1 MTWSSNE
8 DRAVDRDPGMGTGGL
23 SMNWTWQELG
33 PDVRRG
39 GEGQPS
45 PEVLEA
51 ARVRELEETYERGFN
66 DGVDAGRGQA
76 LQEMGPNL
84 QASVTVVAEV
94 EEFKDALIGQMQDNL
109 TALALGVARQLIE
122 REVKADAEV
131 VASLVRNALSH
142 FPLDQKLR
150 IRMNPVDL
158 SSISQERSEDR
169 TPVTV
174 GREVR
179 WIPDDGIAR
188 GGCVVEG
195 PERIVDGRVD
205 KALERIYRTV
215 SNG

>member
-1 MTWSSNE
+1 MTWLSS
-8 DRAVDRDPGMGTGGL
+8 DDPAVDWDPGIGTGGL

-33 PDVRRG
+33 PDSRRG
-39 GEGQPS
+39 GPNQPS

-51 ARVRELEETYERGFN
+51 ARARELEEAYERGFN

-94 EEFKDALIGQMQDNL
+94 EEFKDALIGQMQENL
-109 TALALGVARQLIE
+109 TALALAVARQLIE
-122 REVKADAEV
+122 REVKVDSEV
-131 VASLVRNALSH
+131 VANLVRNALSH

-179 WIPDDGIAR
+179 WIPDETIAR

-205 KALERIYRTV
+205 RALERIYRTV

>member
-1 MTWSSNE
+1 MTWLSND
-8 DRAVDRDPGMGTGGL
+8 DRAVGWDPGIATGGL
-23 SMNWTWQELG
+23 SMSWTWQELG
-33 PDVRRG
+33 PDSRRG
-39 GEGQPS
+39 GSSQPS

-51 ARVRELEETYERGFN
+51 ARARELEEAYERGFN

-94 EEFKDALIGQMQDNL
+94 EEFKDALIGQIQENL
-109 TALALGVARQLIE
+109 TALALAVARQLIE
-122 REVKADAEV
+122 REVKVDPEV
-131 VASLVRNALSH
+131 VANLVRNALSH

-179 WIPDDGIAR
+179 WIPDGTIAR

-205 KALERIYRTV
+205 RALERIYRTV

>member
-1 MTWSSNE
+1 MTWLSNE
-8 DRAVDRDPGMGTGGL
+8 DPAVDRDLGIETGGP

-33 PDVRRG
+33 PDSRRG
-39 GEGQPS
+39 GPNQPS
-45 PEVLEA
+45 AEMLEA
-51 ARVRELEETYERGFN
+51 ARARELEEAYERGFN

-94 EEFKDALIGQMQDNL
+94 EEFKDALIGQIQNNL
-109 TALALGVARQLIE
+109 TALALAVARQLIE

-131 VASLVRNALSH
+131 VANLVRNALSH

-179 WIPDDGIAR
+179 WIPDGTIAR

-205 KALERIYRTV
+205 LALERIYRTV